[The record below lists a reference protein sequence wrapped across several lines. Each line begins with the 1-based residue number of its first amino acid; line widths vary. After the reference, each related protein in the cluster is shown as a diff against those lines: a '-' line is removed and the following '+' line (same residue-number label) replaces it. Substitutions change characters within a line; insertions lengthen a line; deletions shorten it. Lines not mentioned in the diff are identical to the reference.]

1 MSEALKKI
9 ADFRRAVLRDLYS
22 QCTQA
27 QQNIF
32 NLMYKSLEDVS
43 DKQIDWAIEQC
54 ERTIIKN
61 KKKSQGQRL
70 DSNPENETL
79 RDING

>member
-54 ERTIIKN
+54 ERTIIK
-61 KKKSQGQRL
+61 KKSQGQRL